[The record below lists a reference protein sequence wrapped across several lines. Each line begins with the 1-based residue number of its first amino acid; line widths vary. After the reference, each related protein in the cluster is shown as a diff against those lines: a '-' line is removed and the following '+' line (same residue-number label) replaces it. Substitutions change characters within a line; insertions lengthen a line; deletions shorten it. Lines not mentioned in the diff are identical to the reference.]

1 MSLHPSG
8 ESAPAPRARPGHH
21 LEPGGIDQPVAPQT
35 IVYQPGIK
43 PRRHL
48 VWRLFIVNTTVI
60 VIAYSVL
67 AFSPLT
73 VKSPLRPLQG
83 GVFSLVGLL
92 AVTAVNTLVIRR
104 SLGPLVRLT
113 EAMRHVDPLRP
124 GERVVVSPA
133 GDEVTELGMAFNE
146 MLRRLEDERR
156 ESVRR
161 ILLAQEAE
169 RVEVARDLHDEIG
182 QRLTALLL
190 QLDYLAAE
198 SPGESL
204 EAVEHAR
211 ENARGTLEEVRRLA
225 RSLRPE
231 VLDELGLAS
240 ALRDLADRF
249 DSSSHVAVTNRIER
263 GLPDLSRDAELVV
276 YRVAQESLTNVMRH
290 ADATHVTVELSADDG
305 HVSLR
310 VADDGG
316 GIREEPEGAGIKG
329 MRERAVLIGA
339 RLLISAHGGG
349 VEVRLDV
356 PV

>member
-1 MSLHPSG
+1 MSNLV
-8 ESAPAPRARPGHH
+8 A
-21 LEPGGIDQPVAPQT
+21 LTDQWDRKT
-35 IVYQPGIK
+35 TVYQLGIK

-48 VWRLFIVNTTVI
+48 VWRLFIVNTAVI
-60 VIAYSVL
+60 VVAYSVL

-113 EAMRHVDPLRP
+113 DAMRHVDPLRP
-124 GERVVVSPA
+124 GERVEVSPA

-161 ILLAQEAE
+161 TLLAQEAE

-190 QLDYLAAE
+190 QLDYLAVE
-198 SPGESL
+198 SPADNL
-204 EAVEHAR
+204 EAVEAAR

-231 VLDELGLAS
+231 VLDELGLSS

-249 DSSSHVAVTNRIER
+249 GSSSNVAVSSTIQR
-263 GLPDLSRDAELVV
+263 GLPELSREAELVV
-276 YRVAQESLTNVMRH
+276 YRVAQESLTNVVRH
-290 ADATHVTVELSADDG
+290 AHATDVRIELSARD
-305 HVSLR
+305 HYVSLR
-310 VADDGG
+310 VADNGS
-316 GIREEPEGAGIKG
+316 GIRGEPEGAGIKG
-329 MRERAVLIGA
+329 MRERAVLIGG
-339 RLLISAHGGG
+339 RLGISARGGGG
-349 VEVRLDV
+349 VEVRLDI